1 LISAAVQPASV
12 KHLPKHLQPRWRYL
26 AVGIESWP
34 DADFDRGTFQRQLW
48 YAAQNL
54 VGDVGSAAVDLT
66 VLSFSLADGRG
77 GALVRV
83 RRGEVE
89 RARAVVASLSTVDG
103 VDVGL
108 RVRGVSGTVRACEE
122 KYMGRRPEGPQ
133 QRDVVFRDAGRTA
146 HVGPRRVDV
155 KTDEAFAGATTLD
168 I

>member
-1 LISAAVQPASV
+1 M
-12 KHLPKHLQPRWRYL
+12 KHLPKHLRPRWRYL

-66 VLSFSLADGRG
+66 VLSFSITEGRG
-77 GALVRV
+77 GAIVRV

-89 RARAVVASLSTVDG
+89 RARAILATLSQVGET
-103 VDVGL
+103 DVGL

-122 KYMGRRPEGPQ
+122 KYMGRRPESPQ
-133 QRDVVFRDAGRTA
+133 QRDVVFRDTSRTA

-155 KTDEAFAGATTLD
+155 ATDTGFAGATTLD